1 MATPQG
7 QAAAS
12 AALPNLD
19 PVAAIQGILEAERTP
34 AKPAKTQAQALET
47 QVPEQQEQVP
57 EGDAQPEEE
66 APAEDNRQVEGD
78 QPPADEQAVEIPLD
92 QLEAITLPVTY
103 KSDDGKDVTEEIP
116 VKALREGY
124 MRQQDY
130 SRKTAE
136 VARQREEVGT
146 QVRQAVESARGQYT
160 STLQELQSVILA
172 TVAPELKDV
181 NWSHLATNDP
191 LEYVR
196 LDNRRK
202 EITNVLS
209 ELQARQK
216 EESDKQQVERKAEN
230 EKVTAKAL
238 ETLQADIPGWSP
250 TLYQSLLKTGQDL
263 GYKREEVANWIDPR
277 AVKLLYKAHLYDQLK
292 AGKPL
297 PGQKTAIV
305 PKVLKPGARA
315 ATSQAQQTQGEA
327 MKRLHDS
334 GRVEDAAAVIRAR
347 MG

>member
-1 MATPQG
+1 MPAPQG
-7 QAAAS
+7 QVAS
-12 AALPNLD
+12 AAALPNLD
-19 PVAAIQGILEAERTP
+19 PVAAIQAILESEKAP
-34 AKPAKTQAQALET
+34 AKPAKQAQVPEQA
-47 QVPEQQEQVP
+47 PEQQEQVP
-57 EGDAQPEEE
+57 EGEAQPEAEE
-66 APAEDNRQVEGD
+66 APPEDNRQVEGED
-78 QPPADEQAVEIPLD
+78 APQEDAQAVTEIPLE

-103 KSDDGKDVTEEIP
+103 KGEDGKDVTEEIP

-146 QVRQAVESARGQYT
+146 QVRQAVESERGQYVNV
-160 STLQELQSVILA
+160 LQELQSVVLA

-202 EITNVLS
+202 EITNVLT
-209 ELQARQK
+209 ELKQK
-216 EESDKQQVERKAEN
+216 QTEATEKQQADSKKAMHE
-230 EKVTAKAL
+230 VATKAL
-238 ETLQADIPGWSP
+238 ETLQSEIPGWNP
-250 TLYQSLLKTGQDL
+250 TLYQSVLKAGESL
-263 GYKREEVANWIDPR
+263 GYKHDEVANWIDPR
-277 AVKLLYKAHLYDQLK
+277 AIKLLHKAHLYDQLK

-297 PGQKTAIV
+297 TGNKVAIA
-305 PKVLKPGARA
+305 PKVMKPGAR
-315 ATSQAQQTQGEA
+315 TISQSQQAQGEA